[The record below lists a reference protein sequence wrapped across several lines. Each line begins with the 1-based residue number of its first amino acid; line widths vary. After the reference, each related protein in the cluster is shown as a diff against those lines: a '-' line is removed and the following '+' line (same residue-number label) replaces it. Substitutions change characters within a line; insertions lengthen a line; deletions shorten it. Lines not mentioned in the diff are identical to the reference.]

1 MKTLQISSLLQTNN
15 TGNNEFSARK
25 VRGAFFKGLMDP
37 LIGFDHF
44 QLTNDVFGA
53 HPHAGMSAVSYLF
66 DDSVPYHNLDSIG
79 TDRVITPGSLM
90 WTWAGSG
97 VVHTEFPVPNGGRVH
112 GLQLFVNIPA
122 HNKQHPPQ
130 SLFIDRSD
138 IPEILEDGL
147 KVRVVTGS
155 TGSVTNPVQ
164 TTDKFTFLHIYLS
177 AGKSFTHSL
186 PKGWTGTIYTIN
198 GNVDFEN
205 ATGISNLGSGTV
217 ISVGL
222 SDTDEKLTFK
232 AEADSQFILLSGVPL
247 NEEIFSSGAMAMS
260 SPGEL
265 GKAISDFE
273 EGKMGFIKMDGE
285 KREVVLPV

>member
-1 MKTLQISSLLQTNN
+1 
-15 TGNNEFSARK
+15 
-25 VRGAFFKGLMDP
+25 MDP

-53 HPHAGMSAVSYLF
+53 HPHAGMSAISYLF

-79 TDRVITPGSLM
+79 TDRVITPRSLM

-97 VVHTEFPVPNGGRVH
+97 VVHTEYPVPNGGRVH

-122 HNKQHPPQ
+122 HNKQHPPK

-138 IPEILEDGL
+138 IPEIMEDGL

-155 TGSVTNPVQ
+155 TGSIFNPIQ
-164 TTDKFTFLHIYLS
+164 TPDKLTFLHIYIS
-177 AGKSFTHSL
+177 AGKTFTHNL
-186 PKGWTGTIYTIN
+186 PKGWTGTIYTID
-198 GNVDFEN
+198 GNVNFEN
-205 ATGISNLGSGTV
+205 TTGLLNLGSGTV
-217 ISVGL
+217 VSAGL
-222 SDTDEKLTFK
+222 SDHDENLIFK
-232 AEADSQFILLSGVPL
+232 AEADSQIILISGVPL
-247 NEEIFSSGAMAMS
+247 NEEIFSSGAMALS

-273 EGKMGFIKMDGE
+273 EGKMGFIKMQGDE
-285 KREVVLPV
+285 REVVLPV

>member
-1 MKTLQISSLLQTNN
+1 MNNLQISAVLQTNN
-15 TGNNEFSARK
+15 TGNSEFSARK
-25 VRGAFFKGLMDP
+25 VRGAYFKGLMDP

-53 HPHAGMSAVSYLF
+53 HPHAGMSAISYLF

-79 TDRVITPGSLM
+79 TDRMITPGSMM

-130 SLFIDRSD
+130 SLFVDRSD
-138 IPEILEDGL
+138 IPEISEAGL
-147 KVRVVTGS
+147 KVRVVSGS
-155 TGSVTNPVQ
+155 TGSTVNAAQ
-164 TTDKFTFLHIYLS
+164 TPDKLTFLHIFIS
-177 AGKSFTHSL
+177 AGKSFTHKL
-186 PKGWTGTIYTIN
+186 PKGWTGTIYTIIGSIN
-198 GNVDFEN
+198 FEN
-205 ATGISNLGSGTV
+205 TTGSLKLGSGTV

-222 SDTDEKLTFK
+222 SDNDEDLTFS
-232 AEADSQFILLSGVPL
+232 ADDDSQVILLSGEPL

-273 EGKMGFIKMDGE
+273 EGKMGFIKVQGE
-285 KREVVLPV
+285 NRKVVLPV

>member
-1 MKTLQISSLLQTNN
+1 MKNLKISSVLQTNN
-15 TGNNEFSARK
+15 TGNSEFSARK
-25 VRGAFFKGLMDP
+25 VRGAFFNGLMDP

-79 TDRVITPGSLM
+79 TDRVITPGSMM

-122 HNKQHPPQ
+122 HNKQHPAK

-138 IPEILEDGL
+138 IPEILQDGL
-147 KVRVVTGS
+147 KVKVVTGS
-155 TGSVTNPVQ
+155 TGNFVNPIE
-164 TTDKFTFLHIYLS
+164 TPDKLTFLHIS
-177 AGKSFTHSL
+177 ISTGKTFTHKL
-186 PKGWTGTIYTIN
+186 PKGWTGTIYTIT
-198 GNVDFEN
+198 GAIIFEN
-205 ATGISNLGSGTV
+205 TTGLLKLGAATVVSA
-217 ISVGL
+217 GL
-222 SDTDEKLTFK
+222 SDHDENLTFK
-232 AEADSQFILLSGVPL
+232 AEEDSEIILLCGVPL

-273 EGKMGFIKMDGE
+273 EGRMGFIKVEGE
-285 KREVVLPV
+285 TREIVLPV

>member
-1 MKTLQISSLLQTNN
+1 MKNLQISEVLQTNN

-25 VRGAFFKGLMDP
+25 VRSAFFNGLMDP

-53 HPHAGMSAVSYLF
+53 HPHAGMSAISYLF

-122 HNKQHPPQ
+122 HNKQHSPQ
-130 SLFIDRSD
+130 SLFIDRED

-147 KVRVVTGS
+147 RVRVVTGS
-155 TGSVTNPVQ
+155 TGSVFNPIQ
-164 TTDKFTFLHIYLS
+164 TPDKLTFLHIYIS
-177 AGKSFTHSL
+177 AGKAFTHIL

-198 GNVDFEN
+198 GEVDFEN
-205 ATGISNLGSGTV
+205 EAGMCKLAAGTV
-217 ISVGL
+217 ISAGL
-222 SDTDEKLTFK
+222 SDKAENLTFR
-232 AEADSQFILLSGVPL
+232 AEKDSQVILLSGVPL

-273 EGKMGFIKMDGE
+273 EGKMGFIKMEGE
-285 KREVVLPV
+285 KREVILPV

>member
-1 MKTLQISSLLQTNN
+1 MKTLQISSVLQTNN

-25 VRGAFFKGLMDP
+25 VRGAFFNGLMDP

-53 HPHAGMSAVSYLF
+53 HPHAGMSAISYLF

-79 TDRVITPGSLM
+79 TDRVITPGSMM

-130 SLFIDRSD
+130 SLFLDRSA
-138 IPEILEDGL
+138 IPEILEEGL
-147 KVRVVTGS
+147 KVRVISGS
-155 TGSVTNPVQ
+155 TGNTANPIQ
-164 TTDKFTFLHIYLS
+164 TPDKLAFLHIFIS
-177 AGKSFTHSL
+177 AGKSFTHNL
-186 PKGWTGTIYTIN
+186 PKGWTGTIYTIS
-198 GNVDFEN
+198 GNVNFRN
-205 ATGISNLGSGTV
+205 TVGQTKLSTGTV

-222 SDTDEKLTFK
+222 SDNNENLTFR
-232 AEADSQFILLSGVPL
+232 AEENSEFILLSGVPL

-273 EGKMGFIKMDGE
+273 EGKMGFINMEGG